1 MKNTI
6 QPRNPVPL
14 CAKYLFVLLVFGL
27 TSSCH
32 VFPGAGK
39 SLDFTD
45 SNFGQP
51 AKPGSGM
58 VVGTQIEDAIK
69 AGYETLK
76 SGGNAMDA
84 ALVTSLAQV
93 PLNLGNFITYA
104 GIMVMLYYD
113 SNTGQVYSMN
123 AAWDIP
129 GAEIDPA
136 SIPGYSKNL
145 ISSAQPSGRTALV
158 PGFMAGVSAAH
169 ERFGQIPFDKLFEP
183 AIAFAREGVIVD
195 EMQAKLFRDFEQ
207 VIRRFPETRAI
218 YTKENGE
225 LYQAGELFQQ
235 PELAATLESV
245 ASQGAEYMY
254 TGSWGKK
261 FVETLRR
268 EGGLITLDDMANYEV
283 IWSQPASTKYH
294 GYEVYAP
301 GRPGFGGVSAIE
313 AFNLFDLADLRS
325 MGHYSQDADALFW
338 LMQITRLNILDYLSA
353 DQIHGMF
360 PGQDL
365 STEAR
370 MNKETSDWL
379 WEQIQT
385 GNFPFTNRP
394 GDNSH
399 SAAVIS
405 VDRNGN
411 VAALVHTSNAYFYGG
426 TGISVDGVYVP
437 DPAALQQQSIKKAG
451 PGERLPDPINPMI
464 VLEDGVPVFVSSC
477 TGQIHRESLQR
488 MVSMLDFGYGPER
501 AQSAP
506 TIIAPDFSLGGTV
519 ERVAEDEF
527 SRVLLDDVRRMGQQI
542 EELEMTFENIIAT
555 RGLWIGVK
563 IDPVNGSLLGSAPE
577 ILDGYVAGD

>member
-1 MKNTI
+1 MNNTN
-6 QPRNPVPL
+6 QSRYPVSL
-14 CAKYLFVLLVFGL
+14 VIRSLFTLMVFGL
-27 TSSCH
+27 ASSCH
-32 VFPGAGK
+32 GSPGAGR
-39 SLDFTD
+39 SLEVAD
-45 SNFGQP
+45 SNFGQT
-51 AKPGSGM
+51 ANPGSGM

-69 AGYETLK
+69 AGYETLQ

-104 GIMVMLYYD
+104 GIMVMVYYD

-129 GAEIDPA
+129 EAEIDPA
-136 SIPGYSKNL
+136 SIPGYSINM

-183 AIAFAREGVIVD
+183 AITFAREGVIVD
-195 EMQAKLFRDFEQ
+195 EMQAKLFGDFEQ
-207 VIRRFPETRAI
+207 VIRRFPETRSI
-218 YTKENGE
+218 YTKDNGE
-225 LYQAGELFQQ
+225 LYQAGELLQQ

-261 FVETLRR
+261 YVETLQR

-313 AFNLFDLADLRS
+313 AFNLFDLADLVS
-325 MGHYSQDADALFW
+325 MGHYAQDADSLFW
-338 LMQITRLNILDYLSA
+338 LMQITRLNILDFLSA
-353 DQIHGMF
+353 DQIHEMF

-370 MNKETSDWL
+370 SKRETSDWL
-379 WEQIQT
+379 WEQIRT

-394 GDNSH
+394 ADNSH

-405 VDRNGN
+405 VDRYGN

-437 DPAALQQQSIKKAG
+437 DPAALQQQRISQAG

-464 VLEDGVPVFVSSC
+464 FLKDGEPVFASSC

-488 MVSMLDFGYGPER
+488 MVSMLDFGYDPDS
-501 AQSAP
+501 AQRAP
-506 TIIAPDFSLGGTV
+506 TIIAPDFSLGKAV

-527 SRVLLDDVRRMGQQI
+527 SSVLLDDVRRKGQQI
-542 EELEMTFENIIAT
+542 EELEMIFENIIAT
-555 RGLWIGVK
+555 RGIWIGVK
-563 IDPVNGSLLGSAPE
+563 IDPVNGSLQGSAPE